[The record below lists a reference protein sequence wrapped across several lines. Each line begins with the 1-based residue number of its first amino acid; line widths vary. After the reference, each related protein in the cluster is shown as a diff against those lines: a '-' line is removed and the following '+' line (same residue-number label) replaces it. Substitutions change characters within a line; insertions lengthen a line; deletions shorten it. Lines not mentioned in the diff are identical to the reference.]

1 MSMKDFEEIYRQY
14 YQEIFRFL
22 MRLTG
27 NNYHLSEELAQEC
40 FYQAYISL
48 GRFKNKCSIK
58 TWLCQISKNCWM
70 KYIRKNK
77 KISIGLDCWE
87 DLLEIPRDEI
97 HDHILERKEKGIAI
111 RTAIQTLNDKQRSVV
126 VLRSYYDMSFNEIE
140 QATGI
145 TVGTAKVIYQRAKN
159 IISKNLYKNYK

>member
-1 MSMKDFEEIYRQY
+1 MKDFEVIYRQY

-27 NNYHLSEELAQEC
+27 NNYHLSEELAQES

-48 GRFKNKCSIK
+48 GRFKSKCSIK
-58 TWLCQISKNCWM
+58 TWLCKISKNCWM

-87 DLLEIPRDEI
+87 DLLAIPRDEI
-97 HDHILERKEKGIAI
+97 PDHILERKEKEIAV
-111 RTAIQTLNDKQRSVV
+111 RTAIQTLNEKQRSVV
-126 VLRSYYDMSFNEIE
+126 VLRAYYDMSFFEIE
-140 QATGI
+140 QVTGI
-145 TVGTAKVIYQRAKN
+145 TDGTAKVIYQRAKN
-159 IISKNLYKNYK
+159 IIRKNLYKNYK